1 MTIQP
6 LFAESD
12 EPWESDI
19 QPTAMLIPAA
29 VLNKLPE
36 LSKTQSQLEA
46 EIQKLWKVLQCGG
59 NPYSVQIKTPQF
71 ETIWKVWSCV

>member
-1 MTIQP
+1 MIIMVMTMTTQP

-12 EPWESDI
+12 EPWESYL
-19 QPTAMLIPAA
+19 QPTGMLIPAA

-46 EIQKLWKVLQCGG
+46 EIQKLRMK
-59 NPYSVQIKTPQF
+59 
-71 ETIWKVWSCV
+71 

>member
-1 MTIQP
+1 MTMTTQP

-12 EPWESDI
+12 EPWESDL

-46 EIQKLWKVLQCGG
+46 EIQKLRMK
-59 NPYSVQIKTPQF
+59 
-71 ETIWKVWSCV
+71 

>member
-1 MTIQP
+1 MIIMVMTMTTQP

-12 EPWESDI
+12 EPPESDL

-46 EIQKLWKVLQCGG
+46 EIQKLRMK
-59 NPYSVQIKTPQF
+59 
-71 ETIWKVWSCV
+71 

>member
-1 MTIQP
+1 MIIMVMTMTTQP

-12 EPWESDI
+12 EPPESDL

-36 LSKTQSQLEA
+36 L
-46 EIQKLWKVLQCGG
+46 
-59 NPYSVQIKTPQF
+59 
-71 ETIWKVWSCV
+71 